1 MLAMFLALISPL
13 HTTTLKIT
21 EANEGVSFW
30 ARGILTQG
38 SVLFLF
44 FCFVFLLVF
53 SSLPLGARKQSYI
66 QTIRSL

>member
-38 SVLFLF
+38 SVFFCLSLF
-44 FCFVFLLVF
+44 FVSF
-53 SSLPLGARKQSYI
+53 
-66 QTIRSL
+66 